1 MRPSL
6 PIATLFALLLLGP
19 PKALPQPGPGGCQ
32 NTVECCCLEGQ
43 KSCCE
48 TLKETNP
55 ERARKIE
62 ELANARK
69 TASPNQLNQQIR
81 QGKAPKNVTRVDAGK
96 VPGEQP
102 HVHFKDGAAL
112 NKDGTWK
119 HGYRAL
125 TEAEKQWLHE
135 NGWTLPSS

>member
-1 MRPSL
+1 MRHGFPL
-6 PIATLFALLLLGP
+6 AILFTLLLLSP
-19 PKALPQPGPGGCQ
+19 SRALAQPGPGGCQ
-32 NTVECCCLEGQ
+32 NTVECCCIEGQ

-55 ERARKIE
+55 ERARHLE

-69 TASPNQLNQQIR
+69 AASPNQLNQQVR
-81 QGKAPKNVTRVDAGK
+81 QGKAPKDVKRVDAGK
-96 VPGEQP
+96 VPGEQS

-119 HGYRAL
+119 HGHRAL
-125 TEAEKQWLHE
+125 TEAEKQWLQE
-135 NGWTLPSS
+135 NGWSLPSP